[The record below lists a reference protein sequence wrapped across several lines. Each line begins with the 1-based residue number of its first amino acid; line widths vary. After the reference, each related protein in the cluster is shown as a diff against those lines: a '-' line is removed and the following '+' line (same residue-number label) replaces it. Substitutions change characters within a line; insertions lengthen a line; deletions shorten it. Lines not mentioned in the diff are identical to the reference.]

1 MVIGRKIIEDISM
14 DTKYEIRNNCLFLK
28 VTGDFDINRSIEIMY
43 ETNEKLRTHNLNK
56 FFLDITEETGLD
68 DRKKTAKKVYNL
80 SSLISQSFPVGT
92 KISLIET
99 KEQMGGYSFFEDVLT
114 RMGFSV
120 KVTTKPE
127 EGLKWLGVLSEEK
140 SV

>member
-1 MVIGRKIIEDISM
+1 M
-14 DTKYEIRNNCLFLK
+14 
-28 VTGDFDINRSIEIMY
+28 
-43 ETNEKLRTHNLNK
+43 
-56 FFLDITEETGLD
+56 
-68 DRKKTAKKVYNL
+68 
-80 SSLISQSFPVGT
+80 ISQSFPIGT

-127 EGLKWLGVLSEEK
+127 EGMKWLGVLSEEQ

>member
-1 MVIGRKIIEDISM
+1 VEKM
-14 DTKYEIRNNCLFLK
+14 DTTYEIRNDCLFLK
-28 VTGDFDINRSIEIMY
+28 VTGDFDINRSIEIMN
-43 ETNEKLRTHNLNK
+43 ETKEKLLIHNLNK

-68 DRKKTAKKVYNL
+68 DRKESIKKVYNF
-80 SSLISQSFPVGT
+80 SSVISKSFPIGT

-127 EGLKWLGVLSEEK
+127 VGLKWLGVSSKEK
-140 SV
+140 S

>member
-1 MVIGRKIIEDISM
+1 M
-14 DTKYEIRNNCLFLK
+14 DTKYEIRNDCLFLK
-28 VTGDFDINRSIEIMY
+28 VTGHFDINRSIEIMN
-43 ETNEKLRTHNLNK
+43 ETKEKLLIHNLNK

-68 DRKKTAKKVYNL
+68 DRKESIKKVYNF
-80 SSLISQSFPVGT
+80 SSVISQSFPIGT

-99 KEQMGGYSFFEDVLT
+99 KKQMGGYSFFEDVLT

-127 EGLKWLGVLSEEK
+127 VGLKWLGVLSEEK
-140 SV
+140 SE

>member
-1 MVIGRKIIEDISM
+1 M
-14 DTKYEIRNNCLFLK
+14 
-28 VTGDFDINRSIEIMY
+28 TGDFDINRSIEIMY
-43 ETNEKLRTHNLNK
+43 ETKEKLLIHNLNK

-68 DRKKTAKKVYNL
+68 DRKESIKKVYNF
-80 SSLISQSFPVGT
+80 SSVISQSFPIGI

-99 KEQMGGYSFFEDVLT
+99 KKQMGGYSFFEDVLT

-127 EGLKWLGVLSEEK
+127 VGLKWLGVLSEEK
-140 SV
+140 SR

>member
-1 MVIGRKIIEDISM
+1 MVSM
-14 DTKYEIRNNCLFLK
+14 DSTCEIKDNCLFLK

>member
-1 MVIGRKIIEDISM
+1 M
-14 DTKYEIRNNCLFLK
+14 DTTYEIRNDCLFLK
-28 VTGDFDINRSIEIMY
+28 VTGDFDVNRSIEIMY
-43 ETNEKLRTHNLNK
+43 ETKEKLLIHNLNK

-68 DRKKTAKKVYNL
+68 DRKESIKKVYNF
-80 SSLISQSFPVGT
+80 SSVISQSFPIGT

-99 KEQMGGYSFFEDVLT
+99 KKQMGGYSFFEDVLT

-127 EGLKWLGVLSEEK
+127 VGLKWLGVSLEE
-140 SV
+140 

>member
-1 MVIGRKIIEDISM
+1 
-14 DTKYEIRNNCLFLK
+14 
-28 VTGDFDINRSIEIMY
+28 MY

-68 DRKKTAKKVYNL
+68 DRKKTVKEIYNL

-92 KISLIET
+92 KITLIET
-99 KEQMGGYSFFEDVLT
+99 KKQINGYSFFEDVLT

-120 KVTTKPE
+120 KATTKPE

-140 SV
+140 SE

>member
-1 MVIGRKIIEDISM
+1 M
-14 DTKYEIRNNCLFLK
+14 DTKYEIRNDCLFLK
-28 VTGDFDINRSIEIMY
+28 VTGDFDVNRSIEIMY
-43 ETNEKLRTHNLNK
+43 ETKEKLRTHNLNK

-68 DRKKTAKKVYNL
+68 DRKESIKKVYNF
-80 SSLISQSFPVGT
+80 SSVISQSFPIGT

-99 KEQMGGYSFFEDVLT
+99 KKQMGGYSFFEDVLT

-127 EGLKWLGVLSEEK
+127 VGLKWLGVSLEEK
-140 SV
+140 S

>member
-1 MVIGRKIIEDISM
+1 M
-14 DTKYEIRNNCLFLK
+14 DTTYEIRNDCLFLK

-43 ETNEKLRTHNLNK
+43 ETKEKLLIHNLNK
-56 FFLDITEETGLD
+56 FFLDITKETGLD
-68 DRKKTAKKVYNL
+68 DRKESIKKVYNF
-80 SSLISQSFPVGT
+80 SSVISQSFPIGT

-99 KEQMGGYSFFEDVLT
+99 KKQMGGYSFFEDVLT

-127 EGLKWLGVLSEEK
+127 VGLKWLGVSLEEK
-140 SV
+140 SE